1 MFYQFCVTIVC
12 FECIDMTLNTKYHCP
27 KRGFTDY
34 TTAGYVMYRQQDNK
48 SSKMRDKQQQCNIGS
63 VVNQMAVGG
72 EDRCKVRMTRNRE
85 GMEGSQTV
93 GDDTRI
99 TSRETKLSAIHNRY
113 MRVRWMPDWEKAI
126 TRWKVLENDIVWMCP
141 CSKA

>member
-1 MFYQFCVTIVC
+1 
-12 FECIDMTLNTKYHCP
+12 
-27 KRGFTDY
+27 
-34 TTAGYVMYRQQDNK
+34 MYRQQDNK
-48 SSKMRDKQQQCNIGS
+48 SSKMKDKQQQCNIGS

-113 MRVRWMPDWEKAI
+113 MRVRWMPD
-126 TRWKVLENDIVWMCP
+126 
-141 CSKA
+141 